1 MNLTTVLLVC
11 AIIAGLLGGI
21 SARYRRWGTDLTDI
35 ITAFLVAGLFTTVE
49 IVVLVLVSGLDFFG
63 IVHVLYLA
71 IVVSFP
77 VGVAWIMIPNLLD
90 AERRTPFLGWLML
103 LGAAAF
109 VVIGLWATHV
119 EPFRLQVDEQVLG
132 ATGATQPLV
141 VGVIADLQTTSI
153 GSHEDAALDAV
164 LAGEPD
170 LVVLPGDLFQLDEFA
185 FADVSG
191 EFLGWLRRLR
201 AEVDHVVIV
210 NGNTDLDVII
220 EELADASGIT
230 YLSDASV
237 QFDINGQDVTVV
249 GMSVVEGR
257 EPGDAD
263 PVLLETLADTTTQTD
278 LVIAASHYPDV
289 VLNLERDTTI
299 DLVIAGHTHGGQV
312 AIPGVGPLL
321 TFTDVPTE
329 VAAGGLHVVNGHP
342 IYVSTGVGLERGQ
355 APQLR
360 FGVPPSVALLTI
372 VPANN

>member
-1 MNLTTVLLVC
+1 MNLTTVLLAC
-11 AIIAGLLGGI
+11 AIIGGLLGGI
-21 SARYRRWGTDLTDI
+21 AARYRRWGTNLTDI
-35 ITAFLVAGLFTTVE
+35 VTAFLVAGLFMTVE
-49 IVVLVLVSGLDFFG
+49 VVVLVLVSGLDFFG

-90 AERRTPFLGWLML
+90 AERRTPFLGWLLL
-103 LGAAAF
+103 LGAVAC

-141 VGVIADLQTTSI
+141 VGVIADLQTTAI

-210 NGNTDLDVII
+210 NGNTDLGVVI

-230 YLSDASV
+230 HLSDASV
-237 QFDINGQDVTVV
+237 QFDINGQDVTVI

-257 EPGDAD
+257 EPGDPD
-263 PVLLETLADTTTQTD
+263 PVLLEMLEETTTQAD

-329 VAAGGLHVVNGHP
+329 VAAGGLHVAAH
-342 IYVSTGVGLERGQ
+342 
-355 APQLR
+355 A
-360 FGVPPSVALLTI
+360 TI
-372 VPANN
+372 SA